1 MKQVRMKYANEIVVN
16 SGQGRN
22 QIWIIDYSQRRHG
35 KGPGRFPNI
44 VSALGHWS
52 AYRGLFLTFPA
63 AHSLQVFLISFHDRR
78 TLII

>member
-1 MKQVRMKYANEIVVN
+1 MREKTNMDNRERSKGDM
-16 SGQGRN
+16 
-22 QIWIIDYSQRRHG
+22 G
-35 KGPGRFPNI
+35 KGLDAFLI